1 MSDVSVLSHEYKT
14 TSELSQ
20 AINTNLI
27 VLKKVVLGLPGAEK
41 VNAAQFTAS
50 RYRLAEIVE
59 TLVNLLDLR
68 RAKSLNATQA
78 THVPGAF
85 VERLRKERYGDL
97 AYYLQDLEQLARRL
111 RTDPPQVTTTDFAV
125 LDHLAAIADA
135 ETSGVFRQM
144 MRR

>member
-1 MSDVSVLSHEYKT
+1 MSDVSILSHEYKT

-27 VLKKVVLGLPGAEK
+27 VLKKVTLGLPGAEK
-41 VNAAQFTAS
+41 VNAVQFAAS
-50 RYRLAEIVE
+50 RYRLAELVE
-59 TLVNLLDLR
+59 TLVSLLDLS
-68 RAKSLNATQA
+68 RAKSLDTTQA
-78 THVPGAF
+78 AHIPGAF
-85 VERLRKERYGDL
+85 VERLRKERRGDL
-97 AYYLQDLEQLARRL
+97 AYYLQDLEDLATRL
-111 RTDPPQVTTTDFAV
+111 RADPPQLTSADFAV

>member
-1 MSDVSVLSHEYKT
+1 MSDVSVLSHEYQS

-27 VLKKVVLGLPGAEK
+27 VLKKVVLGLPGAEN
-41 VNAAQFTAS
+41 VAAAQVRVCRS
-50 RYRLAEIVE
+50 RLADILEI
-59 TLVNLLDLR
+59 LVKLLDAQ
-68 RAKSLNATQA
+68 RAMRVTVSQA
-78 THVPGAF
+78 LTVPGAV
-85 VERLRKERYGDL
+85 VERLKKERNGYL
-97 AYYLQDLEQLARRL
+97 ASYLHDLENLVARL
-111 RTDPPQVTTTDFAV
+111 RTAAPQLTSADFAT

>member
-27 VLKKVVLGLPGAEK
+27 VLKRVALGLPGAEK
-41 VNAAQFTAS
+41 VNATQFTAS
-50 RYRLAEIVE
+50 CYRLAEIVE

-68 RAKSLNATQA
+68 KAKSLNATQA
-78 THVPGAF
+78 AHIPGAF
-85 VERLRKERYGDL
+85 VERLRRERYGDL
-97 AYYLQDLEQLARRL
+97 AYYVQDLEQMAVRL
-111 RTDPPQVTTTDFAV
+111 RAEPPQVTTADFAV